1 MDNKLPVLL
10 NFNITDYSV
19 CSLAIVSIF
28 IYCVPI
34 DYCVVAVCLFVCLLD
49 IYVIVLTLWPVFVIS
64 LGLSRPFLFTPA
76 CLSVICLLFGRLFV
90 CLLCINS
97 CKVLLSQCSRLSYS
111 CAVYADL

>member
-34 DYCVVAVCLFVCLLD
+34 DYCVVAVCLFVC
-49 IYVIVLTLWPVFVIS
+49 
-64 LGLSRPFLFTPA
+64 
-76 CLSVICLLFGRLFV
+76 V
-90 CLLCINS
+90 CG
-97 CKVLLSQCSRLSYS
+97 Y
-111 CAVYADL
+111 